1 MANGL
6 DQHLTKQHKP
16 QARLCKTNFSKRNPS
31 NLSFPKDNQR
41 LRFLAIGGSV
51 HAPLLSIKFVTV
63 QNPHTLPQH
72 IAIIMDGNGRWAQ
85 KRHMPRTVGHAK
97 GAAGVKALVEHCAK
111 LGIKCLT
118 LFAFSTE
125 NWKRPADEVSTLM
138 GLFVQYLEKEMG
150 VLAAAGVRLKVIGD
164 VAGFTAEL
172 QTRIQLAESA
182 TQHKDAITLCVAAN
196 YGGQWD
202 VVQAVKNWQTAH
214 PNADASHLTQEQL
227 AQHLS
232 TAGMPDVDL
241 LIRTGGE
248 QRISNFLLWQAAYA
262 ELYFTDALWPD
273 FDQAQLEKAIDW
285 YGQRQR
291 RFGLTSDQFLKAV
304 AV

>member
-1 MANGL
+1 V
-6 DQHLTKQHKP
+6 T
-16 QARLCKTNFSKRNPS
+16 
-31 NLSFPKDNQR
+31 
-41 LRFLAIGGSV
+41 
-51 HAPLLSIKFVTV
+51 APTS
-63 QNPHTLPQH
+63 PTLPQH

-111 LGIKCLT
+111 LGVKYLT

-125 NWKRPADEVSTLM
+125 NWSRPADEVSTLM

-150 VLAAAGVRLKVIGD
+150 ALAAAGVRLKVIGD
-164 VAGFTAEL
+164 VAGFPAEL
-172 QTRIQLAESA
+172 QTRIHAAEA
-182 TQHKDAITLCVAAN
+182 VTQHNQAITLCVAAN

-202 VVQAVKNWQTAH
+202 VVQAVKNWQAAN
-214 PNADASHLTQEQL
+214 PALNASQLTQAQL

-262 ELYFTDALWPD
+262 ELYFTEALWPE
-273 FDQAQLEKAIDW
+273 FDESQLNQALHWFATRE
-285 YGQRQR
+285 R
-291 RFGLTSDQFLKAV
+291 RFGLVSEQVTKN
-304 AV
+304 

>member
-1 MANGL
+1 
-6 DQHLTKQHKP
+6 
-16 QARLCKTNFSKRNPS
+16 
-31 NLSFPKDNQR
+31 
-41 LRFLAIGGSV
+41 
-51 HAPLLSIKFVTV
+51 
-63 QNPHTLPQH
+63 
-72 IAIIMDGNGRWAQ
+72 MDGNGRWAQ

-111 LGIKCLT
+111 LGVQYLT

-138 GLFVQYLEKEMG
+138 GLFVQYLEKEMSA
-150 VLAAAGVRLKVIGD
+150 LAAAGVRLKVIGD
-164 VAGFTAEL
+164 VAGFASEL
-172 QTRIQLAESA
+172 QARIHAAEAA
-182 TQHKDAITLCVAAN
+182 TQNNHGITLVVAAN

-202 VVQAVKNWQTAH
+202 VLQAVKNWQTAN
-214 PNADASHLTQEQL
+214 PSADAACLTQEQL

-232 TAGMPDVDL
+232 TADMPDPDL

-262 ELYFTDALWPD
+262 ELYFTDALWPE
-273 FDQAQLEKAIDW
+273 FDGKELSKALDWFAQ
-285 YGQRQR
+285 RTR
-291 RFGLTSDQFLKAV
+291 RFGKTTEQVVGELVKAQ